1 VDPSRGVATA
11 FTFFRSMRASW
22 HFGGATRSKDLE
34 LAVLGY
40 KRALELLDHPRVDVD
55 APWCRSMIP
64 FALAGY
70 CVAARKLG
78 RVDEALGVLG
88 RWRPVYLQ
96 WLAGPLTDDERKAYD
111 WLEEYGRP
119 A

>member
-1 VDPSRGVATA
+1 
-11 FTFFRSMRASW
+11 
-22 HFGGATRSKDLE
+22 
-34 LAVLGY
+34 
-40 KRALELLDHPRVDVD
+40 
-55 APWCRSMIP
+55 MIP

-70 CVAARKLG
+70 CDAARKLG

-88 RWRPVYLQ
+88 RWRPLYLQ

-111 WLEEYGRP
+111 WLEEYGKS